1 MGTEGFVH
9 FGGIPTIHVLLVT
22 YTVFFSTFIFH
33 RLICNFSRKL
43 LYNFL
48 IIAFFPPLLMV
59 NRGMLF
65 TIFFACLFVYLFS
78 LKAFKRKILI
88 YCIIS
93 ISLALYLFSII
104 GSVRIN
110 DDENSTVFVAFT
122 QPTDDFES
130 LGISNMFLWPYMYI
144 ASPIGNLQNCIDIYQ
159 PTGIIFYFFFRKCI
173 CPDFISKHFY
183 KSELESPPLI
193 SPVLMCLLC
202 ILMLMH
208 NLDTWVW
215 GYYLLCKAFVL
226 YTVLLA
232 FSAKKNSILYNDCK
246 FILFGRNIKCIC

>member
-1 MGTEGFVH
+1 M
-9 FGGIPTIHVLLVT
+9 
-22 YTVFFSTFIFH
+22 FI
-33 RLICNFSRKL
+33 CVS
-43 LYNFL
+43 
-48 IIAFFPPLLMV
+48 
-59 NRGMLF
+59 
-65 TIFFACLFVYLFS
+65 FS

-159 PTGIIFYFFFRKCI
+159 PTGSFSTFFGSVYVLILFQNI
-173 CPDFISKHFY
+173 FIS
-183 KSELESPPLI
+183 L
-193 SPVLMCLLC
+193 
-202 ILMLMH
+202 
-208 NLDTWVW
+208 N
-215 GYYLLCKAFVL
+215 
-226 YTVLLA
+226 
-232 FSAKKNSILYNDCK
+232 
-246 FILFGRNIKCIC
+246 